1 LDQIIQEQQARAKMT
16 EEQRAYYD
24 FKRQQLDVDKKA
36 EEDSGKANQKALDDQ
51 KKAEEELA
59 NARNSMAMQQ
69 KIIQA
74 LEKVKTVTKE
84 QVDSFLTSK

>member
-36 EEDSGKANQKALDDQ
+36 QED
-51 KKAEEELA
+51 
-59 NARNSMAMQQ
+59 
-69 KIIQA
+69 
-74 LEKVKTVTKE
+74 T
-84 QVDSFLTSK
+84 